1 MDDAL
6 ELVLSKLEG
15 VRQHG
20 GYWMARCPAHEDR
33 EASLSIARGTEQPVV
48 FKCHAGC
55 DRDAILDGL
64 GLGLADVS
72 NPREEEQGEWTPRGP
87 AIAVY
92 DYTAEDGTLLYQV
105 CRTAGKDFPQRHP
118 DLTKKGGWAWNL
130 RGVRRVPYHLPAL
143 LAGIRDGATVYIAEG
158 EKDVHAIERAGGVAT
173 TSPGGAGKW
182 RDDYDSYFRAADVI
196 IIADRD
202 DPGRAHAGDVERHL
216 RVVTKGVAIL
226 EAAEGKD
233 ASDHL
238 AAGHKLTD
246 FVPPGPRPA
255 PEPVPAPPQG
265 WNGARILDSVYAFLG
280 RFVAYPSEAAHVA
293 HALWC
298 AHTHFM
304 DAWESTPRIAFL
316 SPEPGSG
323 KTRALEVS
331 ELLVP
336 RPVEAVNATPAYL
349 FRKVSDPDGAPTILY
364 DEIDTLFG
372 PKAKDNEE
380 IRGMLNAGHRR
391 GAMAGRCVIKGKSV
405 ETEELPAY
413 CAVALAGLG
422 DLPDTLLSR
431 SAVIRMRRRA
441 PGETVEPFR
450 RRVHKGDGHA
460 LAAQLAGWAAAM
472 VPQIEDTWPELPP
485 GIEDRDADVW
495 EALVAVGDAAGGNWP
510 ERARVAAVA
519 LVADSKAASPSLGIR
534 LLADLR
540 EVFGDAEA
548 MSSEA
553 ILERLRNLEE
563 APWSDLRGKPLNAR
577 GLASRLRQYGIRSIN
592 VRIGDSVPK
601 GYRREDLHDPW
612 SRYLGAVA
620 DKQPQSA
627 TPSATHPPNQV
638 NGQLTYPQG
647 YAVGAA
653 ANGSATSATCTACG
667 QPLDAALVAI
677 GDTTHPG
684 CDPGG
689 WPPGTF
695 GHDAGKDQP

>member
-1 MDDAL
+1 VDDAL
-6 ELVLSKLEG
+6 ELVLGKLDG

-20 GYWMARCPAHEDR
+20 GYWKARCPAHDDN

-55 DRDAILDGL
+55 DRDLILDAL
-64 GLGLADVS
+64 GLALADVS
-72 NPREEEQGEWTPRGP
+72 KPREQRDGDEWTPFGP
-87 AIAVY
+87 AVAVY
-92 DYTAEDGTLLYQV
+92 DYTDESGALLFQV
-105 CRTAGKDFPQRHP
+105 CRTAKKDFSQRVP
-118 DLTKKGGWAWNL
+118 DATHKSGWRWKL
-130 RGVRRVPYHLPAL
+130 GSTRRVPYRLPKLVAAASAGHL
-143 LAGIRDGATVYIAEG
+143 IYIAEG
-158 EKDVHAIERAGGVAT
+158 EKDVHAIEAAGGVAT
-173 TSPGGAGKW
+173 CNPMGAGKW
-182 RDDYDSYFRAADVI
+182 RDDYDGYFTGADVV

-202 DPGRAHAGDVERHL
+202 EPGRKHARTVERHL
-216 RVVTKGVAIL
+216 RPVARTVAVF

-233 ASDHL
+233 AADHL
-238 AAGHKLTD
+238 ASGHSLGE
-246 FVPPGPRPA
+246 FVPAGSGPA
-255 PEPVPAPPQG
+255 PAPAEL
-265 WNGARILDSVYAFLG
+265 WDGARILDGVYTFLG

-298 AHTHFM
+298 AHAHFM

-336 RPVEAVNATPAYL
+336 RPVEAVNTTPAYL

-391 GAMAGRCVIKGKSV
+391 GAMAGRCVVKGKVV

-450 RRVHKGDGHA
+450 RRVHKTEGHA
-460 LAAQLAGWAAAM
+460 LAGQLTAWAAAA
-472 VPQIEDTWPELPP
+472 VPQMEGTWPELPP

-495 EALVAVGDAAGGNWP
+495 EALIAVGDAAGGDWP
-510 ERARVAAVA
+510 ERGRAAAVA

-540 EVFGDAEA
+540 QVFGDTDA
-548 MSSEA
+548 MSTEA
-553 ILERLRNLEE
+553 ILAALRDLEE
-563 APWSDLRGKPLNAR
+563 APWSDLKGKPLNPR
-577 GLASRLRQYGIRSIN
+577 GLAQRLRQYGVKSVN
-592 VRIGDSVPK
+592 VRTGDSVPK
-601 GYRREDLHDPW
+601 GYRREDLSDPW
-612 SRYLGAVA
+612 SRYLPDVA
-620 DKQPQSA
+620 DKSSQSA
-627 TPSATHPPNQV
+627 TSSAASATQSP
-638 NGQLTYPQG
+638 NGQLTYPLG
-647 YAVGAA
+647 YIDQTSGPATY
-653 ANGSATSATCTACG
+653 GSATSATCKVCG
-667 QPLDAALVAI
+667 LPLDKALIAI
-677 GDTTHPG
+677 GDTAHPG
-684 CDPGG
+684 CDPAP
-689 WPPGTF
+689 WPPGTI
-695 GHDAGKDQP
+695 GEGTAKG

>member
-1 MDDAL
+1 VDDAL
-6 ELVLSKLEG
+6 ELVLGKLDG

-20 GYWMARCPAHEDR
+20 SYWKARCPAHDDN

-55 DRDAILDGL
+55 DRDVILDAL
-64 GLGLADVS
+64 GLTLADVS
-72 NPREEEQGEWTPRGP
+72 KPLEQHDSGEWTPAGP
-87 AIAVY
+87 ATAIY
-92 DYTAEDGTLLYQV
+92 DYTDEHGALLFQV
-105 CRTAGKDFPQRHP
+105 CRTAGKQFPQRRP
-118 DLTKKGGWAWNL
+118 DPSAKSGWAWKL
-130 RGVRRVPYHLPAL
+130 GRTRRVPYRLPELISAVT
-143 LAGIRDGATVYIAEG
+143 AGQLVYIAEG
-158 EKDVHAIERAGGVAT
+158 EKDVHAIQAAGGAAT

-182 RDDYDSYFRAADVI
+182 RGDYDRYFAGADVI

-202 DPGRAHAGDVERHL
+202 EPGRKHARTIEEHL
-216 RVVTKGVAIL
+216 RPAARTVAIF

-233 ASDHL
+233 AADHL
-238 AAGHKLTD
+238 ASGRSLAE
-246 FVPPGPRPA
+246 FVPAGTGQPPPA
-255 PEPVPAPPQG
+255 EL
-265 WNGARILDSVYAFLG
+265 WDGARILDGVYAFLG

-298 AHTHFM
+298 AHAHFM
-304 DAWESTPRIAFL
+304 DTWESTPRIAFL

-336 RPVEAVNATPAYL
+336 RPVEAINTTPAYL
-349 FRKVSDPDGAPTILY
+349 FRKVSDPAGAPTILY
-364 DEIDTLFG
+364 DEVDTIFG

-391 GAMAGRCVIKGKSV
+391 GAMAGRCVVKGKVV

-422 DLPDTLLSR
+422 DIPDTLLSR
-431 SAVIRMRRRA
+431 SVIVRMRRRA

-450 RRVHKGDGHA
+450 RRIHKTEGYA
-460 LAAQLAGWAAAM
+460 LAAQLAAWSATIS
-472 VPQIEDTWPELPP
+472 PQMEGSWPVLPD
-485 GIEDRDADVW
+485 GIADRDADVW
-495 EALVAVGDAAGGNWP
+495 EALIAVGDAAGGNWP

-540 EVFGDAEA
+540 DIFGDTDA
-548 MSSEA
+548 MSTDA
-553 ILERLRNLEE
+553 ILTALKDLEE

-577 GLASRLRQYGIRSIN
+577 GLASRLRQYGVKSVN

-612 SRYLGAVA
+612 SRYLPGVA
-620 DKQPQSA
+620 DKSSQSA
-627 TPSATHPPNQV
+627 TPAGASATQSS
-638 NGQLTYPQG
+638 NGQLTYSPG
-647 YAVGAA
+647 YIDQTSGPATYTP
-653 ANGSATSATCTACG
+653 ATSATCKVCG
-667 QPLDAALVAI
+667 LLLDKALIVM
-677 GDTTHPG
+677 GDVTHPG
-684 CDPGG
+684 CDPVP
-689 WPPGTF
+689 WPPGTI
-695 GHDAGKDQP
+695 GEGASE